1 MRETDLLAHIAR
13 RSADLPSA
21 FGAVVV
27 GPGDDCAVVRAGPGA
42 LQLLTVDQLVEGR
55 HFAPGTP
62 VSDIAHKLIARSVSD
77 IAAMGGTPAWALA
90 TGLLPRDFPHA
101 DSLFDCMARS
111 ARALGA
117 PLIGGDIA
125 TWDGALVLTC
135 TIGGAAHATRGPVL
149 RSGARP
155 GDDLWVTGRIGGSLR
170 SGRHLRFVP
179 RVSIGTWL
187 CDTLGP
193 ALHAMID
200 VSDGVGIDA
209 SRLAAASGVRAI
221 IDLPRVPLHDDVSD
235 PLAAIG
241 DGEDY
246 ELLFAAPPRAA
257 LPSAAPDGTPL
268 TRIGRFAEGA
278 GCIAIDARGGEHD
291 AATRGWEHR

>member
-27 GPGDDCAVVRAGPGA
+27 GPGDDCAVLRAGPGM

-55 HFAPGTP
+55 HFASGTAA
-62 VSDIAHKLIARSVSD
+62 SDIAHKLIARSVSD
-77 IAAMGGTPAWALA
+77 IAAMGGTPSWAMA

-101 DSLFDCMARS
+101 DSLFDCMSRS
-111 ARALGA
+111 ARGLGA
-117 PLIGGDIA
+117 PLVGGDIA
-125 TWDGALVLTC
+125 VWDGALVLTC
-135 TIGGAAHATRGPVL
+135 TVGGAPHAMRGPVL
-149 RSGARP
+149 RAGAKP

-170 SGRHLRFVP
+170 GGRHMRFVP
-179 RVSIGTWL
+179 RVTIGTWL

-193 ALHAMID
+193 ALRAMID

-209 SRLAAASGVRAI
+209 SRLAAASGVRAV
-221 IDLPRVPLHDDVSD
+221 IDLPRLPLHDDVSD
-235 PLAAIG
+235 ALAAIG

-246 ELLFAAPPRAA
+246 ELLFAAAPGAA
-257 LPSAAPDGTPL
+257 IPSSAPDGTSL
-268 TRIGRFAEGA
+268 TRIGRFTPGA

-291 AATRGWEHR
+291 GATRGWEHT

>member
-1 MRETDLLAHIAR
+1 MRENQLLAHIHA
-13 RSADLPSA
+13 RSANLAAA
-21 FGAVVV
+21 FGDVVV

-42 LQLLTVDQLVEGR
+42 LLLLTVDQLVEGR

-62 VSDIAHKLIARSVSD
+62 VSDIAHKLVARSVSD
-77 IAAMGGTPAWALA
+77 IAAMGGTPTWALA
-90 TGLLPRDFPHA
+90 TGLLPRNYAYA
-101 DSLFDCMARS
+101 DELFDCMANA

-117 PLIGGDIA
+117 PLVGGDIA

-135 TIGGAAHATRGPVL
+135 TVGGAPHAMRGPVL
-149 RSGARP
+149 RAGAKP

-170 SGRHLRFVP
+170 GGRHLRFVP

-246 ELLFAAPPRAA
+246 ELLFAAPPRGPAA
-257 LPSAAPDGTPL
+257 FRARWHAAHASVDSPM
-268 TRIGRFAEGA
+268 RA
-278 GCIAIDARGGEHD
+278 GCIAIDARDGEHD
-291 AATRGWEHR
+291 AAIRGWEHR